1 MIRAAWGLHIL
12 GIAALA
18 ALPML
23 CSNAVC
29 AKAEEARR
37 LSGAEIKR
45 LIVGKAVTDEVHYT
59 DHFRLHGVYDG
70 VFMNKRSTGTWRV
83 KGAQL
88 CVTRGSEEESCD
100 ELWRSGSRLERRK
113 PGPSSIRAAVVSLP
127 D

>member
-1 MIRAAWGLHIL
+1 MIRADWHLHIL
-12 GIAALA
+12 GIAALT
-18 ALPML
+18 ALPLL
-23 CSNAVC
+23 CSSAVC

-59 DHFRLHGVYDG
+59 DHFHLGGVYEG

-113 PGPSSIRAAVVSLP
+113 PGLSRIRDTVVILP
-127 D
+127 E

>member
-1 MIRAAWGLHIL
+1 MIRAAWGLHIP
-12 GIAALA
+12 GIAALT
-18 ALPML
+18 ALATL

-29 AKAEEARR
+29 AKADEARR

-59 DHFRLHGVYDG
+59 DHFRLHGVYEG

-88 CVTRGSEEESCD
+88 CITRGAEEESCD

-113 PGPSSIRAAVVSLP
+113 PGLSSIRDAVVILP